1 VTTSTSDVVP
11 AAGAAPSLLWSDT
24 RFALLAALGIALFP
38 FLLHPLGGYSTLATQ
53 IAIVSIASIGF
64 NLLLGYAGTLS
75 YGHAMFYGGG
85 GYIAAMLLL
94 HTMPQHPNLWLTIA
108 GATLATAV
116 LAILVGAVT
125 VRLYGIYFALLTL
138 AFAQMVYFAV
148 EQGPRDWTNN
158 DDGLQALPNALLPI
172 GPWAIDL
179 TTHLPSLDLGPFGN
193 VNEMT
198 LWYPFAGVC
207 LLLVLLLFRTLV
219 RSQFGEVLGA
229 IRENEQRSALIG
241 FNAPGYRLAAFAI
254 SGALTG
260 FSGALRAV
268 FDGTVAI
275 DALSI
280 DRSGS
285 FVIYTV
291 IGGVQ
296 TLFGPVA
303 GTAVIMFLENVLSA
317 RTPAWRLIEGLI
329 FVGVIIFLPR
339 GLATVLKQQRD
350 KNPRSLFVRSLRL
363 STEEPDS
370 LLKRVDEGRRGG
382 PMSIVE
388 TFKLGKLFGH
398 FAANREI
405 DFRVDPGELR
415 AVIGPNGAGKT
426 TFFNLLAGTIAPS
439 SGTINYKGRDVSR
452 VTGTRRVHL
461 GIAKAFQTAS
471 IYPDQSVRQNCRL
484 AALARIQGPFALQIV
499 RRSLRLDDVDRL
511 AERAMSRLELL
522 DVADL
527 RAGDLSHGDKKRLD
541 IAIALATQPQVLL
554 LDEPVAGMSKDEA
567 RKTES
572 LIRKLASEM
581 TVLVIEH
588 DMEMVMGISD
598 TITVLHQGTVLA
610 TGTPAQIR
618 DNPRVQEAYLGG
630 HSQTELHG

>member
-1 VTTSTSDVVP
+1 MTSTSTETP
-11 AAGAAPSLLWSDT
+11 AVSKRGSLLTSDV
-24 RFALLAALGIALFP
+24 RFAVLTAIGIALFP
-38 FLLHPLGGYSTLATQ
+38 FLLHPFGGYSTLATQ

-85 GYIAAMLLL
+85 GYIAAIIMLRA
-94 HTMPQHPNLWLTIA
+94 MPQHPNLWLAVI

-116 LAILVGAVT
+116 LAILIGALT

-138 AFAQMVYFAV
+138 AFAQMVYFIV
-148 EQGPRDWTNN
+148 EQAKDWTNG
-158 DDGLQALPNALLPI
+158 DDGLQSLPNALVPLAA
-172 GPWAIDL
+172 WNLDL
-179 TTHLPSLDLGPFGN
+179 TTPLPSLALGPFGN
-193 VNEMT
+193 LNELR
-198 LWYPFAGVC
+198 LWYVFAGIC
-207 LLLVLLLFRTLV
+207 LLLVLMLARTLT
-219 RSQFGEVLGA
+219 RSQFGEILGA
-229 IRENEQRSALIG
+229 IRENEQRSTLIG
-241 FNAPGYRLAAFAI
+241 FNAAAYRLAAFAI

-260 FSGALRAV
+260 FSGALRAL
-268 FDGTVAI
+268 FDGSVPI
-275 DALSI
+275 DSLSI

-291 IGGVQ
+291 VGGVQ

-317 RTPAWRLIEGLI
+317 KTPAWRLIEGLI
-329 FVGVIIFLPR
+329 FVGVIVFLPR
-339 GLATVLKQQRD
+339 GLSTVLKQQRD
-350 KNPRSLFVRSLRL
+350 KNPRAIFVRSLRP
-363 STEEPDS
+363 STEEPDP
-370 LLKRVDEGRRGG
+370 LLKPTGEGRRGG
-382 PMSIVE
+382 AMSIIE

-398 FAANREI
+398 FAAVRDV

-426 TFFNLLAGTIAPS
+426 TFFNLLSGTSAPT

-452 VTGTRRVHL
+452 VSGTARVHL

-471 IYPDQSVRQNCRL
+471 LYPDQTVRQNCRL
-484 AALARIQGPFALQIV
+484 AALARVQGPFRLQV
-499 RRSLRLDDVDRL
+499 FRRSIRLDDVDAL
-511 AERAMSRLELL
+511 AERAMGRLDLL
-522 DVADL
+522 GVADV

-541 IAIALATQPQVLL
+541 IAIALATQPQILL

-567 RKTES
+567 RKTEA
-572 LIRKLASEM
+572 LIRKLSTEM

-598 TITVLHQGTVLA
+598 SITVLHQGTVLA
-610 TGTPAQIR
+610 TGTPAEIR
-618 DNPRVQEAYLGG
+618 DNKLVQEAYLGG
-630 HSQTELHG
+630 HSEAELAHG

>member
-1 VTTSTSDVVP
+1 MSATSETAPVAHSRGGLL
-11 AAGAAPSLLWSDT
+11 AADA
-24 RFALLAALGIALFP
+24 RFALLCALGIALFP

-64 NLLLGYAGTLS
+64 NLLLGYAGSLS

-85 GYIAAMLLL
+85 GYIAAILLL
-94 HTMPQHPNLWLTIA
+94 RVNPQHPNLWLCII

-116 LAILVGAVT
+116 LAVLVGAVT

-138 AFAQMVYFAV
+138 AFAQMVFFII
-148 EQGPRDWTNN
+148 EQAKDWTNG
-158 DDGLQALPNALLPI
+158 DDGLQSLPNALLPI
-172 GPWAIDL
+172 GPWNIDL
-179 TTHLPSLDLGPFGN
+179 TTHLPSVNLGPFGN
-193 VNEMT
+193 LGELR
-198 LWYPFAGVC
+198 LWYIFAGLC
-207 LLLVLLLFRTLV
+207 LLLVLMLARMLI

-229 IRENEQRSALIG
+229 IRENEQRSTLIG
-241 FNAPGYRLAAFAI
+241 FNAPAYRLAAFAI

-260 FSGALRAV
+260 FSGALRGM
-268 FDGTVAI
+268 FDGSIPI
-275 DALSI
+275 DAVGI

-291 IGGVQ
+291 VGGVA

-317 RTPAWRLIEGLI
+317 VTPAWRLIEGLI
-329 FVGVIIFLPR
+329 FVGVIVFLPR
-339 GLATVLKQQRD
+339 GLSTVLKQQRD
-350 KNPRSLFVRSLRL
+350 KNPRGLFVRSLRP
-363 STEEPDS
+363 STEEPDP
-370 LLKRVDEGRRGG
+370 LLKPAAEGQRGG
-382 PMSIVE
+382 PMSIIE

-398 FAANREI
+398 FAAVRDV

-426 TFFNLLAGTIAPS
+426 TFFNLLSGTIAPS
-439 SGTINYKGRDVSR
+439 SGTINYKGREVSR
-452 VTGTRRVHL
+452 LSGTSRVHL

-471 IYPDQSVRQNCRL
+471 LYPDQTVRQNCRL
-484 AALARIQGPFALQIV
+484 AALARVQGRFALQV
-499 RRSLRLDDVDRL
+499 FRRSTRLDDVDAL
-511 AERAMSRLELL
+511 AERAIGRLELL
-522 DVADL
+522 DVADV

-541 IAIALATQPQVLL
+541 IAIALATQPQILL

-567 RKTES
+567 RKTEA
-572 LIRKLASEM
+572 LIRKLSTEM

-598 TITVLHQGTVLA
+598 SITVLHQGTVLA
-610 TGTPAQIR
+610 TGTPAEIR

-630 HSQTELHG
+630 HSEAELAHG

>member
-1 VTTSTSDVVP
+1 MSR
-11 AAGAAPSLLWSDT
+11 GHSLLAADA
-24 RFALLAALGIALFP
+24 RFALLTALGIALFP

-53 IAIVSIASIGF
+53 IALVSIASIGF
-64 NLLLGYAGTLS
+64 NLLLGYAGSLS

-85 GYIAAMLLL
+85 GYVAAILLL
-94 HTMPQHPNLWLTIA
+94 RVSPQHPNLWLCVL

-116 LAILVGAVT
+116 LAVLVGAVT

-138 AFAQMVYFAV
+138 AFAQMVFFII
-148 EQGPRDWTNN
+148 EQAKDWTNG
-158 DDGLQALPNALLPI
+158 DDGLQGLPNALLPV
-172 GPWAIDL
+172 GPWQIDL
-179 TTHLPSLDLGPFGN
+179 TSHLPAVNLGPFGDLG
-193 VNEMT
+193 ELR
-198 LWYPFAGVC
+198 LWYIFAGIC
-207 LLLVLLLFRTLV
+207 LLVVLVLARVLV

-229 IRENEQRSALIG
+229 IRENEQRSTLIG
-241 FNAPGYRLAAFAI
+241 FNASGYRLAAFAI

-260 FSGALRAV
+260 FSGALRGL
-268 FDGTVAI
+268 FDGSIPI
-275 DALSI
+275 DVVGI

-291 IGGVQ
+291 VGGVQ

-329 FVGVIIFLPR
+329 FVGVIVFLPR
-339 GLATVLKQQRD
+339 GLSTVLKQQRD
-350 KNPRSLFVRSLRL
+350 KNPRALFVRSLRL
-363 STEEPDS
+363 PTEEPDP
-370 LLKRVDEGRRGG
+370 LLKPAGEGQRGG
-382 PMSIVE
+382 AMSIIE

-398 FAANREI
+398 FAAVRDV

-426 TFFNLLAGTIAPS
+426 TFFNLLSGTTAPS

-452 VTGTRRVHL
+452 LSGASRVHL

-471 IYPDQSVRQNCRL
+471 LYPDQTVRQNCRL
-484 AALARIQGPFALQIV
+484 AALARVQGRFALQV
-499 RRSLRLDDVDRL
+499 FRRSSRLDDVDSL
-511 AERAMSRLELL
+511 AERAMARLELL
-522 DVADL
+522 EVSDV

-541 IAIALATQPQVLL
+541 IAIALATQPQILL

-567 RKTES
+567 RKTEA
-572 LIRKLASEM
+572 LIRKLSAEM

-588 DMEMVMGISD
+588 DMEMVMGLSD
-598 TITVLHQGTVLA
+598 SITVLHQGTVLA

-630 HSQTELHG
+630 HSETELAH

>member
-1 VTTSTSDVVP
+1 MTSTSTEAP
-11 AAGAAPSLLWSDT
+11 AVSKGGSLLASDV
-24 RFALLAALGIALFP
+24 RFAVLTAVGIALFP
-38 FLLHPLGGYSTLATQ
+38 FLLHPFGGYSTLATQ

-85 GYIAAMLLL
+85 GYIAAILILRA
-94 HTMPQHPNLWLTIA
+94 MPQHPNVWLAAI

-116 LAILVGAVT
+116 LAIAIGALT

-138 AFAQMVYFAV
+138 AFAQMVYFIV
-148 EQGPRDWTNN
+148 EQAKDWTNG
-158 DDGLQALPNALLPI
+158 DDGLQSLPNALLPL
-172 GPWAIDL
+172 GAWNLDL
-179 TTHLPSLDLGPFGN
+179 TTPLPSLALGPFGN
-193 VNEMT
+193 LSELR
-198 LWYPFAGVC
+198 LWYVFAGIS
-207 LLLVLLLFRTLV
+207 LLLVLLLARTLT
-219 RSQFGEVLGA
+219 RSQFGEILGA
-229 IRENEQRSALIG
+229 IRENEQRSTLIG
-241 FNAPGYRLAAFAI
+241 FNAPAYRLAAFAI

-260 FSGALRAV
+260 FAGALRAL
-268 FDGTVAI
+268 FDGSVPI
-275 DALSI
+275 DSLGI

-291 IGGVQ
+291 VGGVQ

-317 RTPAWRLIEGLI
+317 KTPAWRLIEGLI
-329 FVGVIIFLPR
+329 FVGVIVFLPR
-339 GLATVLKQQRD
+339 GLSTVLKQQRD
-350 KNPRSLFVRSLRL
+350 KNPRAIFMRSLRP
-363 STEEPDS
+363 STEEPDA
-370 LLKRVDEGRRGG
+370 LLKPSGEGRRSG
-382 PMSIVE
+382 PMSIIE

-398 FAANREI
+398 FAAVRDV

-426 TFFNLLAGTIAPS
+426 TFFNLLSGTIAPT
-439 SGTINYKGRDVSR
+439 SGTMNYKGRDVSR
-452 VTGTRRVHL
+452 LSGTARVHL

-471 IYPDQSVRQNCRL
+471 LYPDQTVRQNCRL
-484 AALARIQGPFALQIV
+484 AALARVQGPFRLQV
-499 RRSLRLDDVDRL
+499 FRRSTRLDEVDAI
-511 AERAMSRLELL
+511 AERAMGRLDLL
-522 DVADL
+522 GVADV

-541 IAIALATQPQVLL
+541 IAIALATQPQILL

-572 LIRKLASEM
+572 LIRKLSTEM

-598 TITVLHQGTVLA
+598 SITVLHQGTILA
-610 TGTPAQIR
+610 TGTPAEIQA
-618 DNPRVQEAYLGG
+618 NPRVQEAYLGG
-630 HSQTELHG
+630 HSEAELATG

>member
-1 VTTSTSDVVP
+1 VTTAPATQTAAAAHESTSMLWPDV
-11 AAGAAPSLLWSDT
+11 
-24 RFALLAALGIALFP
+24 RFTVLCALGIAAFP

-53 IAIVSIASIGF
+53 IAIVSIASIAF

-85 GYIAAMLLL
+85 GYIAAILVMRA
-94 HTMPQHPNLWLTIA
+94 MPQHPNLWLAVA
-108 GATLATAV
+108 GATIGTAILAV
-116 LAILVGAVT
+116 LVGAVT

-138 AFAQMVYFAV
+138 AFAQMVFFIV
-148 EQGPRDWTNN
+148 EQAKDWTNG

-172 GPWAIDL
+172 GPWNIDL
-179 TTHLPSLDLGPFGN
+179 TTHLPTVNLGPFGDLG
-193 VNEMT
+193 ELR
-198 LWYPFAGVC
+198 LWYIFAGVC
-207 LLLVLLLFRTLV
+207 LLLVLVLFRMLT

-229 IRENEQRSALIG
+229 IRENEQRSTLIG
-241 FNAPGYRLAAFAI
+241 FNAAGYRLAAFAI

-260 FSGALRAV
+260 FAGALRGL
-268 FDGTVAI
+268 FDGTVPV
-275 DALSI
+275 DSLSI

-291 IGGVQ
+291 VGGVQ

-317 RTPAWRLIEGLI
+317 KTPAWRLIEGLI
-329 FVGVIIFLPR
+329 FVGVIVFLPR

-350 KNPRSLFVRSLRL
+350 KNPRGLFVRSLRP
-363 STEEPDS
+363 STEEPDP
-370 LLKRVDEGRRGG
+370 LLKPTGEGRRSG
-382 PMSIVE
+382 PMSIIE

-398 FAANREI
+398 FPANRDI

-426 TFFNLLAGTIAPS
+426 TFFNLLAGTIAPTT
-439 SGTINYKGRDVSR
+439 GTINYKGRDVSR
-452 VTGTRRVHL
+452 VSGTQRVHL

-471 IYPDQSVRQNCRL
+471 LYPDQSVRQNCRL
-484 AALARIQGPFALQIV
+484 AALARVQGPFALQV
-499 RRSLRLDDVDRL
+499 FRRSMRLDDVDAL
-511 AERAMSRLELL
+511 AERAMDRLELTG
-522 DVADL
+522 VADV

-541 IAIALATQPQVLL
+541 IAIALATQPQILL
-554 LDEPVAGMSKDEA
+554 LDEPIAGMSKDEA
-567 RKTES
+567 RKTEA
-572 LIRKLASEM
+572 LIRKLSTEM
-581 TVLVIEH
+581 TVLIIEH

-598 TITVLHQGTVLA
+598 SITVLHQGTVLA
-610 TGTPAQIR
+610 TGTPAEIR

-630 HSQTELHG
+630 HSEAELAH

>member
-1 VTTSTSDVVP
+1 MTSTSTE
-11 AAGAAPSLLWSDT
+11 APGVSKGGSLLASDV
-24 RFALLAALGIALFP
+24 RFAVLTAVGIALFP
-38 FLLHPLGGYSTLATQ
+38 FLLHPFGGYSTLATQ

-85 GYIAAMLLL
+85 GYIAAILMLRA
-94 HTMPQHPNLWLTIA
+94 MPQHPNLWLAVI

-116 LAILVGAVT
+116 LAILIGALT

-138 AFAQMVYFAV
+138 AFAQMVYFIV
-148 EQGPRDWTNN
+148 EQAKDWTNG
-158 DDGLQALPNALLPI
+158 DDGLQSLPNALLPL
-172 GPWAIDL
+172 GAWNLDL
-179 TTHLPSLDLGPFGN
+179 TTPLPSLALGPFGN
-193 VNEMT
+193 LNELR
-198 LWYPFAGVC
+198 LWYVFAGIC
-207 LLLVLLLFRTLV
+207 LLLVLLLARTLT
-219 RSQFGEVLGA
+219 RSQFGEILGA
-229 IRENEQRSALIG
+229 IRENEQRSTLIG
-241 FNAPGYRLAAFAI
+241 FNAPAYRLAAFAI

-260 FSGALRAV
+260 LAGALRAL
-268 FDGTVAI
+268 FDGSVPI
-275 DALSI
+275 DSIGI

-291 IGGVQ
+291 VGGVQ

-317 RTPAWRLIEGLI
+317 KTPAWRLIEGLI
-329 FVGVIIFLPR
+329 FVGVIVFLPR
-339 GLATVLKQQRD
+339 GLSTVLKQQRD
-350 KNPRSLFVRSLRL
+350 KNPRAIFVRSLRP
-363 STEEPDS
+363 SNEEPDP
-370 LLKRVDEGRRGG
+370 LLKPSGEGRRSG
-382 PMSIVE
+382 PMSIIE

-398 FAANREI
+398 FAAVRDV

-426 TFFNLLAGTIAPS
+426 TFFNLLSGTIAPT
-439 SGTINYKGRDVSR
+439 SGTMNYKGRDVSR
-452 VTGTRRVHL
+452 LSGTARVHL

-471 IYPDQSVRQNCRL
+471 LYPDQTVRQNCRL
-484 AALARIQGPFALQIV
+484 AALARVQGPFRLQV
-499 RRSLRLDDVDRL
+499 FRRSTRLDEVDAI
-511 AERAMSRLELL
+511 AERAMGRLDLL
-522 DVADL
+522 GVADV

-541 IAIALATQPQVLL
+541 IAIALATQPQILL

-572 LIRKLASEM
+572 LIRKLSTEM

-598 TITVLHQGTVLA
+598 SITVLHQGTILA
-610 TGTPAQIR
+610 TGTPAEIQA
-618 DNPRVQEAYLGG
+618 NPRVQEAYLGG
-630 HSQTELHG
+630 HSEAELAHG

>member
-1 VTTSTSDVVP
+1 MSTPSE
-11 AAGAAPSLLWSDT
+11 AAPVSHPRGRLLAADA
-24 RFALLAALGIALFP
+24 RFALLCALGIALFP

-64 NLLLGYAGTLS
+64 NLLLGYAGSLS

-85 GYIAAMLLL
+85 GYIAAILLL
-94 HTMPQHPNLWLTIA
+94 RVSPQHPNLWLAVI

-116 LAILVGAVT
+116 LAVLVGAVT

-138 AFAQMVYFAV
+138 AFAQMIFFIV
-148 EQGPRDWTNN
+148 EQAKDWTNG
-158 DDGLQALPNALLPI
+158 DDGLQSLPNALLPI
-172 GPWAIDL
+172 GPWNIDL
-179 TTHLPSLDLGPFGN
+179 TTHLPSVNLGPFGDLG
-193 VNEMT
+193 ELR
-198 LWYPFAGVC
+198 LWYVFAGVC
-207 LLLVLLLFRTLV
+207 LLLVLLLSRMLI

-229 IRENEQRSALIG
+229 IRENEQRSSLIG
-241 FNAPGYRLAAFAI
+241 FNAPAYRLAAFAI

-260 FSGALRAV
+260 FSGALRGL
-268 FDGTVAI
+268 FDGSVPI
-275 DALSI
+275 DAVGI

-291 IGGVQ
+291 VGGVQ

-329 FVGVIIFLPR
+329 FVGVIVFLPR
-339 GLATVLKQQRD
+339 GLSTVLKQQRD
-350 KNPRSLFVRSLRL
+350 KNPRALFVRSLRP
-363 STEEPDS
+363 STEEPDP
-370 LLKRVDEGRRGG
+370 LLKPIAEGQRGG
-382 PMSIVE
+382 PMSIIE

-398 FAANREI
+398 FAAVRDV

-426 TFFNLLAGTIAPS
+426 TFFNLLSGTTAPTA
-439 SGTINYKGRDVSR
+439 GTINYKGREVSR
-452 VTGTRRVHL
+452 LSGTSRVHL

-471 IYPDQSVRQNCRL
+471 LYPDQTVRQNCRL
-484 AALARIQGPFALQIV
+484 AALARVQGRFALQV
-499 RRSLRLDDVDRL
+499 FRRSIRLDAVEAL
-511 AERAMSRLELL
+511 AERAMGRLELL
-522 DVADL
+522 EVADV

-541 IAIALATQPQVLL
+541 IAIALATQPQILL

-567 RKTES
+567 RKTEA
-572 LIRKLASEM
+572 LIRKLSTEM
-581 TVLVIEH
+581 TVLIIEH

-598 TITVLHQGTVLA
+598 SITVLHQGTVLA
-610 TGTPAQIR
+610 TGTPAEIR
-618 DNPRVQEAYLGG
+618 DNARVQEAYLGG
-630 HSQTELHG
+630 HSEAELAHP